1 MIEIKKIFENI
12 GRSDIDENMQ
22 NLVQNGIIDSLDVLN
37 LVNEIEKYY
46 EKELDS
52 DFIEVNNFENFESI
66 EKMIKKAFKL

>member
-1 MIEIKKIFENI
+1 MIEIKKLFENI

-46 EKELDS
+46 KKELDS
-52 DFIEVNNFENFESI
+52 DFIEVSNFENFESI

>member
-1 MIEIKKIFENI
+1 MIEIKKLFENI